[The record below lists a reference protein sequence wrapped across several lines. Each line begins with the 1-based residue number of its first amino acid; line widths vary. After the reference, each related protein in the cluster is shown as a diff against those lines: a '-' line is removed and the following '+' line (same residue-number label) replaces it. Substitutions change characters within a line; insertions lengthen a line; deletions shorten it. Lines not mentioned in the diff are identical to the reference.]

1 MYSRGV
7 KITMTKETYSFQ
19 AEVGKILDIVAH
31 SLYSQKEVFLRELI
45 SNASDACDKLRYHSL
60 TEPELLSGNG
70 DFAITLAVDPKA
82 KTLTISDNGIGMSKD
97 DMIDALG
104 TIAKSGT
111 QAFVD
116 GLKDAQSD
124 GEDAKLAL
132 IGQFGVGFY
141 SCFMI
146 ADKVEVVSRKAG
158 DIDAWRWTSN
168 GQGAFDIESATR
180 EERGTDVIVH
190 VKKDAKE
197 FLEVLRIENVVKT
210 YSDHIA
216 QPVIL
221 KSSKDGEED
230 KTLNS
235 ASALWIREK
244 KDITADQYNEFYH
257 HVGMAF
263 DEPWLTLHNKVEG
276 AISYTNLL
284 FVPSSRPFDLF
295 HPERKGSLKLYVNR
309 VFITD
314 DCEALIPGYM
324 RFLKG
329 VVDSED
335 IDLNVSREMLQHN
348 PAVAKIRKALI
359 KRVLNELKK
368 KAEKASEEYATF
380 WETFG
385 IVLKEGIHEDIENRD
400 RLMELV
406 RFKSSSVEGW
416 TSLKDCVSR
425 MKASQ
430 DAIYYISGADA
441 EAAARSPQLE
451 GFRAKGIE
459 VLFMTDPVDEF
470 WMPAVGMYDEK
481 QFKSA
486 TRGDVDLSKID
497 GDSDD
502 NDGDDKD
509 KAKEEMPAG
518 MDALTAAF
526 KVALGDKVKDVRTSS
541 RLTDSPV
548 CLVAEEGDMDM
559 HLERLLKQ
567 HQQIDQGSPRV
578 LEVNPKHLLIMNLA
592 GVAEKQ
598 KGKDALL
605 DDAAFLLLD
614 QALIIE
620 GEPVLDPQAFIR
632 RMTEMMQKSMPT

>member
-1 MYSRGV
+1 
-7 KITMTKETYSFQ
+7 MTKETYSFQ

-70 DFAITLAVDPKA
+70 NFAITLAVDPKA

-124 GEDAKLAL
+124 GEDVKLAL

-141 SCFMI
+141 SSFMI

-158 DIDAWRWTSN
+158 DTDAWRWTSN

-221 KSSKDGEED
+221 KASKDGEED

-235 ASALWIREK
+235 ASALWTREK

-348 PAVAKIRKALI
+348 PAVAKIRKALM

-368 KAEKASEEYATF
+368 KAEKAPEEYATF

-385 IVLKEGIHEDIENRD
+385 MVLKEGIHEDIENQD

-416 TSLKDCVSR
+416 TSLKDYVSR

-502 NDGDDKD
+502 KDGDDKD
-509 KAKEEMPAG
+509 KAKEDIPAG

-526 KVALGDKVKDVRTSS
+526 KIALGDKVKDVRTSS

-548 CLVAEEGDMDM
+548 CLIAEEGDMDM

-592 GVAEKQ
+592 SVAEKQ
-598 KGKDALL
+598 KGKDTLL

-632 RMTEMMQKSMPT
+632 RMTEVMQKSMPT

>member
-1 MYSRGV
+1 MGV

-70 DFAITLAVDPKA
+70 NFAITLAVDPKA

-124 GEDAKLAL
+124 GEDVKLAL

-141 SCFMI
+141 SSFMI

-158 DIDAWRWTSN
+158 DTDAWRWTSN

-221 KSSKDGEED
+221 KASKDGEED

-235 ASALWIREK
+235 ASALWTREK

-348 PAVAKIRKALI
+348 PAVAKIRKALM

-368 KAEKASEEYATF
+368 KAEKAPEEYATF

-385 IVLKEGIHEDIENRD
+385 MVLKEGIHEDIENQD

-416 TSLKDCVSR
+416 TSLKDYVSR

-502 NDGDDKD
+502 KDGDDKD
-509 KAKEEMPAG
+509 KAKEDIPAG
-518 MDALTAAF
+518 MDELTAAF
-526 KVALGDKVKDVRTSS
+526 KIALGDKVKDVRTSS

-548 CLVAEEGDMDM
+548 CLIAEEGDMDM

-592 GVAEKQ
+592 SVAEKQ
-598 KGKDALL
+598 KGKDTLL

-632 RMTEMMQKSMPT
+632 RMTEVMQKSMPT

>member
-60 TEPELLSGNG
+60 TEPELLTGNG

-158 DIDAWRWTSN
+158 DTDAWRWTSN

-509 KAKEEMPAG
+509 KAKEEMPTG

-632 RMTEMMQKSMPT
+632 RMTEVMQKSMPT

>member
-1 MYSRGV
+1 
-7 KITMTKETYSFQ
+7 MTKETYSFQ

-45 SNASDACDKLRYHSL
+45 SNASDACDKLRYRSL
-60 TEPELLSGNG
+60 TEPELLNGDG
-70 DFAITLAVDPKA
+70 DFAITLAIDPKT

-111 QAFVD
+111 QAFMD
-116 GLKDAQSD
+116 GLKDAQAG

-141 SCFMI
+141 SSFMV

-158 DIDAWRWTSN
+158 DDNAWRWTSD
-168 GQGAFDIESATR
+168 GQGAFEIESAKR
-180 EERGTDVIVH
+180 DGRGTDVIVH

-197 FLEVLRIENVVKT
+197 FLEALRVENVVKT

-221 KSSKDGEED
+221 KASKDGEED

-235 ASALWIREK
+235 ASALWTREK
-244 KDITADQYNEFYH
+244 KDISAEQYNEFYH

-276 AISYTNLL
+276 VISYTNLL
-284 FVPSSRPFDLF
+284 FIPSSRPFDLF
-295 HPERKGSLKLYVNR
+295 HPERKGGLKLYVNR

-348 PAVAKIRKALI
+348 PAVAKIRKALV
-359 KRVLNELKK
+359 KRVLGELKK
-368 KAEKASEEYATF
+368 KAEKAPEEYSTF

-385 IVLKEGIHEDIENRD
+385 MVLKEGIHEDFENRD

-416 TSLKDCVSR
+416 TSLKNYVAR
-425 MKASQ
+425 MKEGQ

-441 EAAARSPQLE
+441 TVAARSPQLE

-481 QFKSA
+481 KFKSA
-486 TRGDVDLSKID
+486 TRGDVDLSTID
-497 GDSDD
+497 GDSE
-502 NDGDDKD
+502 NKASNDKD
-509 KAKEEMPAG
+509 KGKDDVPAG

-526 KVALGDKVKDVRTSS
+526 KVALGDKVKDVRISS

-567 HQQIDQGSPRV
+567 HKQLDEGSPRV
-578 LEVNPKHLLIMNLA
+578 LEVNPKHILIKNLA
-592 GVAEKQ
+592 GVADKQ

-620 GEPVLDPQAFIR
+620 GEPVLDSQAFIR
-632 RMTEMMQKSMPT
+632 RMTDVMQKSMAA

>member
-1 MYSRGV
+1 
-7 KITMTKETYSFQ
+7 MTKETYSFQ

-70 DFAITLAVDPKA
+70 NFAITLAVDPKA

-124 GEDAKLAL
+124 GEDVKLAL

-141 SCFMI
+141 SSFMI

-158 DIDAWRWTSN
+158 DTDAWRWTSN

-221 KSSKDGEED
+221 KASKDGEED

-235 ASALWIREK
+235 ASALWTREK

-348 PAVAKIRKALI
+348 PAVAKIRKALM

-368 KAEKASEEYATF
+368 KAEKAPEEYATF

-385 IVLKEGIHEDIENRD
+385 MVLKEGIHEDIENQD

-416 TSLKDCVSR
+416 TSLKDYVSR

-502 NDGDDKD
+502 KDGDDKD
-509 KAKEEMPAG
+509 KAKEDIPAG
-518 MDALTAAF
+518 MDELTAAF
-526 KVALGDKVKDVRTSS
+526 KIALGDKVKDVRTSS

-548 CLVAEEGDMDM
+548 CLIAEEGDMDM

-592 GVAEKQ
+592 SVAEKQ
-598 KGKDALL
+598 KGKDTLL

-632 RMTEMMQKSMPT
+632 RMTEVMQKSMPT

>member
-1 MYSRGV
+1 
-7 KITMTKETYSFQ
+7 MTKETYSFQ

-45 SNASDACDKLRYHSL
+45 SNASDACDKLRYRSL
-60 TEPELLSGNG
+60 TEPELLTGNG

-141 SCFMI
+141 SSFMI

-158 DIDAWRWTSN
+158 DTDAWRWTSN

-221 KSSKDGEED
+221 KASKDGEED

-235 ASALWIREK
+235 ASALWTREK

-348 PAVAKIRKALI
+348 PAVAKIRKALM

-368 KAEKASEEYATF
+368 KAEKAPEEYAIF

-385 IVLKEGIHEDIENRD
+385 MVLKEGIHEDIE
-400 RLMELV
+400 L
-406 RFKSSSVEGW
+406 
-416 TSLKDCVSR
+416 SL
-425 MKASQ
+425 
-430 DAIYYISGADA
+430 IHI
-441 EAAARSPQLE
+441 
-451 GFRAKGIE
+451 
-459 VLFMTDPVDEF
+459 
-470 WMPAVGMYDEK
+470 
-481 QFKSA
+481 
-486 TRGDVDLSKID
+486 
-497 GDSDD
+497 
-502 NDGDDKD
+502 
-509 KAKEEMPAG
+509 
-518 MDALTAAF
+518 
-526 KVALGDKVKDVRTSS
+526 
-541 RLTDSPV
+541 
-548 CLVAEEGDMDM
+548 
-559 HLERLLKQ
+559 
-567 HQQIDQGSPRV
+567 
-578 LEVNPKHLLIMNLA
+578 
-592 GVAEKQ
+592 
-598 KGKDALL
+598 
-605 DDAAFLLLD
+605 
-614 QALIIE
+614 
-620 GEPVLDPQAFIR
+620 
-632 RMTEMMQKSMPT
+632 

>member
-1 MYSRGV
+1 
-7 KITMTKETYSFQ
+7 MTKETYSFQ

-45 SNASDACDKLRYHSL
+45 SNASDACDKLRYRSL
-60 TEPELLSGNG
+60 TEPELLNGNG
-70 DFAITLAVDPKA
+70 DFAITLMIDPKA

-111 QAFVD
+111 QAFMD
-116 GLKDAQSD
+116 GLKDAQAG

-141 SCFMI
+141 SSFMV
-146 ADKVEVVSRKAG
+146 ADKVEVISRKAG
-158 DIDAWRWTSN
+158 DDNAWRWTSD
-168 GQGAFDIESATR
+168 GQGAFEIESATR
-180 EERGTDVIVH
+180 EVRGTDVIVH

-197 FLEVLRIENVVKT
+197 FLEAPRVENVVKT

-221 KSSKDGEED
+221 KASKDGEED

-235 ASALWIREK
+235 ASALWTREK
-244 KDITADQYNEFYH
+244 KDISIEQYSEFYH

-263 DEPWLTLHNKVEG
+263 DEPWLILHNKAEG
-276 AISYTNLL
+276 VISYTNLL
-284 FVPSSRPFDLF
+284 FIPSSRPFDLF

-329 VVDSED
+329 IVDSED

-348 PAVAKIRKALI
+348 PALTKIRKALV
-359 KRVLNELKK
+359 KRVLGELNK
-368 KAEKASEEYATF
+368 KAEKAPEEYSIF

-385 IVLKEGIHEDIENRD
+385 MVLKEGIHEDFENRD

-416 TSLKDCVSR
+416 TSLKDYVSQ
-425 MKASQ
+425 MKEGQ

-486 TRGDVDLSKID
+486 TRGDVDLSTID
-497 GDSDD
+497 GDSE
-502 NDGDDKD
+502 NKDDKD
-509 KAKEEMPAG
+509 KDKEDVPAG

-526 KVALGDKVKDVRTSS
+526 KIALSDKVKDVRISS

-567 HQQIDQGSPRV
+567 HKQLDEGSPRV
-578 LEVNPKHLLIMNLA
+578 LEINPKHLLIKNLA
-592 GVAEKQ
+592 GVADKQ

-632 RMTEMMQKSMPT
+632 RMTDVMQKSMAT

>member
-1 MYSRGV
+1 
-7 KITMTKETYSFQ
+7 MTKETYSFQ

-158 DIDAWRWTSN
+158 DTDAWRWTSN

-406 RFKSSSVEGW
+406 QFKSSSVEGW
-416 TSLKDCVSR
+416 TSLKDYVSR

-430 DAIYYISGADA
+430 DVIYYISGADA

-509 KAKEEMPAG
+509 KAKEEMPTG

-632 RMTEMMQKSMPT
+632 RMTEVMQKSMPT